1 MIKINGLKKS
11 FNNNQVLKGIDLIF
25 NEKEVVSIIGESG
38 SGKST
43 LLRCINLLENYDEG
57 KIMFLGKDIKDYDI
71 NNLRSNVG
79 MVFQQFNLFNNL
91 NVIGNCTIGL
101 IKVQKLSKK
110 EAEIKAIEKLNLV
123 GMGEFLYHNVNSLSG
138 GQKQRVAIARAL
150 CLEPKVILFD
160 EPTSAL
166 DPKNVNEVLNVI
178 RNLAKS
184 GITMIIVTHEMK
196 FAREISDRIIYVD
209 KGIIEIDDTP
219 EAVFSNTENESIK
232 SFLQYS

>member
-1 MIKINGLKKS
+1 MIKINNIKKS
-11 FNNNQVLKGIDLIF
+11 FNNNQVLKGISLTF
-25 NEKEVVSIIGESG
+25 KENEVVSIIGESG

-43 LLRCINLLENYDEG
+43 LLRCINLLEDYDEG
-57 KIMFLGKDIKDYDI
+57 SILFLDKDIKTYDV
-71 NNLRSNVG
+71 NNLRSNIG

-91 NVIGNCTIGL
+91 NVIKNCTIGL
-101 IKVQKLSKK
+101 TKVLKMSNEDAIKIAK
-110 EAEIKAIEKLNLV
+110 EKLNLV
-123 GMGEFLYHNVNSLSG
+123 GLKDYLYHNVNSLSG

-150 CLEPKVILFD
+150 CLEPRVILFD

-178 RNLAKS
+178 RNLATT

-196 FAREISDRIIYVD
+196 FAREISDRIIFVNN
-209 KGIIEIDDTP
+209 GIVEMDDTP
-219 EAVFSNTENESIK
+219 ENIFSNKENESVR